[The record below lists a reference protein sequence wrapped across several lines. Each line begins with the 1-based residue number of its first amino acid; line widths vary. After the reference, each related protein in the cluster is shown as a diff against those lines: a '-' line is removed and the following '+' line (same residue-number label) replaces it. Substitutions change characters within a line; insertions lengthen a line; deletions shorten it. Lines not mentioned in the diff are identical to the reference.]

1 MNYYLAIDI
10 GASSG
15 RHILGHLENN
25 KMILEE
31 IYRFS
36 NGMKKKDGHLIW
48 DVDALFEHIL
58 LGMKKCKEKNI
69 VPVSMGIDT
78 WAVDYVLLDEAGNR
92 IQDVY
97 EYRDS
102 RTNDVDQE
110 IYKIICEEDLYQRT
124 GIQKQIF
131 NTIYQLK
138 AEDKLDETNCIL
150 MIPDYFNYLLSGKKI
165 TEYTNAST
173 TQLVSPDT
181 KDWDYDL
188 IEMLGY
194 PKHIFTKI
202 KNPGYVVGNLKPE
215 IQAVVGFDTR
225 IVLPA
230 THDTASAVLAVPSNE
245 DVLYISSGTWSLMG
259 CELKEANCSLESKE
273 RNFTNEGGI
282 DYRFRYLKN
291 IMGMWMINSMK
302 KEIAN
307 EYSFD
312 DICEMA
318 KKETITSIVDAQ
330 DHRFLAPV
338 SMVEEVKNACLETG
352 QEVPQTIGQIAKV
365 IYQSLADCYKNV
377 ANEIESMTGKKYSSI
392 HIVGG
397 GSQAMYLN
405 ELTSKVCQKPVYAG
419 PVEATAVGNIAAQ
432 MLSNHELMN
441 LYEVRKCIFD
451 SFEIVKVEG
460 DYYVS

>member
-15 RHILGHLENN
+15 RHILGHLEND
-25 KMILEE
+25 KMVLEE
-31 IYRFS
+31 VYRFS

-58 LGMKKCKEKNI
+58 LGMKKCKERNI

-97 EYRDS
+97 GYRDS
-102 RTNDVDQE
+102 RMKGIDKE
-110 IYKIICEEDLYQRT
+110 IYKIICEEDLYLRT

-138 AEDKLDETNCIL
+138 TEDKLGETNCML
-150 MIPDYFNYLLSGKKI
+150 MIPDYFNYLLSGQKI

-173 TQLVSPDT
+173 TQLVSPET

-202 KNPGYVVGNLKPE
+202 KKPGYVVGNLRQE
-215 IQAVVGFDTR
+215 IQKIVGFDTR
-225 IVLPA
+225 VVLPA
-230 THDTASAVLAVPSNE
+230 THDTASAVLAIPSNE
-245 DVLYISSGTWSLMG
+245 DSLYISSGTWSLMG

-302 KEIAN
+302 HEIAN
-307 EYSFD
+307 EYSFN

-318 KKETITSIVDAQ
+318 KKETITSIIDAQ

-338 SMVEEVKNACLETG
+338 SMVEEVQNACFENG

-365 IYQSLADCYKNV
+365 IYQSLAECYKNV
-377 ANEIESMTGKKYSSI
+377 AKEIECLTGKQYSCI

-405 ELTSKVCQKPVYAG
+405 ELTAKACKKTVYAG
-419 PVEATAVGNIAAQ
+419 PVEATSIGNIAAQ
-432 MLSNHELMN
+432 MISNHELID
-441 LYEVRKCIFD
+441 LYEARKCIFD

-460 DYYVS
+460 E

>member
-69 VPVSMGIDT
+69 VPVSMGVDT

-97 EYRDS
+97 GYRDS
-102 RTNDVDQE
+102 RTNDVDKE
-110 IYKIICEEDLYQRT
+110 VYKIICEKDLYKRT

-138 AEDKLDETNCIL
+138 AETELERAACML
-150 MIPDYFNYLLSGKKI
+150 MIPDYFNYLLSGQKI

-230 THDTASAVLAVPSNE
+230 IHDTASAVLAVPSNE

-259 CELKEANCSLESKE
+259 CELKEANCSLESKK

-291 IMGMWMINSMK
+291 IMGMWMINSMR

-377 ANEIESMTGKKYSSI
+377 ANEIESMTRKKYSSI
-392 HIVGG
+392 
-397 GSQAMYLN
+397 
-405 ELTSKVCQKPVYAG
+405 SK
-419 PVEATAVGNIAAQ
+419 
-432 MLSNHELMN
+432 
-441 LYEVRKCIFD
+441 
-451 SFEIVKVEG
+451 
-460 DYYVS
+460 

>member
-15 RHILGHLENN
+15 RHILGYLENN

-58 LGMKKCKEKNI
+58 LGMKKCKERNI
-69 VPVSMGIDT
+69 VPVSIGIDT
-78 WAVDYVLLDEAGNR
+78 WAVDYVLLDDAGNR
-92 IQDVY
+92 IHGVY
-97 EYRDS
+97 GYRDS
-102 RTNDVDQE
+102 RTKGMDKE
-110 IYKIICEEDLYQRT
+110 IYKIISEKDLYQRT

-138 AEDKLDETNCIL
+138 TEDKLGETNCML
-150 MIPDYFNYLLSGKKI
+150 MIPDYFNYLLSGQRI

-202 KNPGYVVGNLKPE
+202 KTPGYIVGNLKPE
-215 IQAVVGFDTR
+215 IQDIVGFDTR

-302 KEIAN
+302 NEIAN
-307 EYSFD
+307 EYSFN

-318 KKETITSIVDAQ
+318 KKLDNRNQ
-330 DHRFLAPV
+330 
-338 SMVEEVKNACLETG
+338 VKIKK
-352 QEVPQTIGQIAKV
+352 IGSSSV
-365 IYQSLADCYKNV
+365 NV
-377 ANEIESMTGKKYSSI
+377 G
-392 HIVGG
+392 
-397 GSQAMYLN
+397 
-405 ELTSKVCQKPVYAG
+405 
-419 PVEATAVGNIAAQ
+419 
-432 MLSNHELMN
+432 
-441 LYEVRKCIFD
+441 
-451 SFEIVKVEG
+451 
-460 DYYVS
+460 

>member
-58 LGMKKCKEKNI
+58 LGMKKCKERNI

-78 WAVDYVLLDEAGNR
+78 WAVDYVLLDDVGNR

-97 EYRDS
+97 GYRDS
-102 RTNDVDQE
+102 RTKGMDKE
-110 IYKIICEEDLYQRT
+110 IYKTICEEDLYLRT

-138 AEDKLDETNCIL
+138 AEDKLYEANCML
-150 MIPDYFNYLLSGKKI
+150 MIPDYFNYLLSGQKI

-173 TQLVSPDT
+173 TQLVSPVT
-181 KDWDYDL
+181 KDWDYGL
-188 IEMLGY
+188 IELLGY
-194 PKHIFTKI
+194 PKHIFTEI
-202 KNPGYVVGNLKPE
+202 KNPGYVVGNLRQE
-215 IQAVVGFDTR
+215 IQKIVGFDTR
-225 IVLPA
+225 VVLPA
-230 THDTASAVLAVPSNE
+230 THDTASAVLAIPSNE
-245 DVLYISSGTWSLMG
+245 DSLYISSGTWSLMG
-259 CELKEANCSLESKE
+259 CELIEANCSLESKE

-291 IMGMWMINSMK
+291 IMGMWMINNMK
-302 KEIAN
+302 NEIAN
-307 EYSFD
+307 EYSFN

-318 KKETITSIVDAQ
+318 KKETITSIIDAQ

-338 SMVEEVKNACLETG
+338 SMVEEVQNACFENG

-365 IYQSLADCYKNV
+365 IYQSLAECYKNV
-377 ANEIESMTGKKYSSI
+377 AKEIECLTGKQYSCI

-397 GSQAMYLN
+397 GSQATYLN
-405 ELTSKVCQKPVYAG
+405 ELTAKACQKPVYAG
-419 PVEATAVGNIAAQ
+419 PVEATSIGNIAAQ
-432 MLSNHELMN
+432 MISNHELID
-441 LYEVRKCIFD
+441 LYEARKCIFD

-460 DYYVS
+460 E

>member
-15 RHILGHLENN
+15 RHILGHLEND
-25 KMILEE
+25 KMVLEE
-31 IYRFS
+31 VYRFS

-58 LGMKKCKEKNI
+58 LGMKKCKERNI

-97 EYRDS
+97 GYRDS
-102 RTNDVDQE
+102 RMKGIDKE
-110 IYKIICEEDLYQRT
+110 IYKIICEEDLYLRT

-138 AEDKLDETNCIL
+138 TEDKLDEANCML
-150 MIPDYFNYLLSGKKI
+150 MIPDYFNYLLSGQKI

-173 TQLVSPDT
+173 TQLVSPIT
-181 KDWDYDL
+181 KDWDYEL
-188 IEMLGY
+188 IELLGY

-202 KNPGYVVGNLKPE
+202 KKPGYVVGNLRQE
-215 IQAVVGFDTR
+215 IQKIVGFDTR
-225 IVLPA
+225 VVLPA
-230 THDTASAVLAVPSNE
+230 THDTASAVLAIPSNE
-245 DVLYISSGTWSLMG
+245 DSLYISSGTWSLMG

-302 KEIAN
+302 HEIAN
-307 EYSFD
+307 EYSFN

-318 KKETITSIVDAQ
+318 KKETITSIIDAQ
-330 DHRFLAPV
+330 DHCFLAPV
-338 SMVEEVKNACLETG
+338 SMVEEVQNACFENG

-365 IYQSLADCYKNV
+365 IYQSLAECYKNV
-377 ANEIESMTGKKYSSI
+377 AKEIECLTGKQYSCI

-405 ELTSKVCQKPVYAG
+405 DLTAKACKKTVYAG
-419 PVEATAVGNIAAQ
+419 PVEATSIGNIAAQ
-432 MLSNHELMN
+432 MISNHELID
-441 LYEVRKCIFD
+441 LYEARKCIFD

-460 DYYVS
+460 E

>member
-36 NGMKKKDGHLIW
+36 NGMKKKDRHLIW

-58 LGMKKCKEKNI
+58 LGMKKCKERNI

-78 WAVDYVLLDEAGNR
+78 WAVDYVLLDDVGNR

-97 EYRDS
+97 GYRDS
-102 RTNDVDQE
+102 RTKGMDKE
-110 IYKIICEEDLYQRT
+110 IYKTICEDDLYLRT

-138 AEDKLDETNCIL
+138 IEDKLDEANCML
-150 MIPDYFNYLLSGKKI
+150 MIPDYFNYLLSGQKI

-173 TQLVSPDT
+173 TQLISPIT
-181 KDWDYDL
+181 KDWDYEL
-188 IEMLGY
+188 IELLGY

-202 KNPGYVVGNLKPE
+202 KNPGYVVGNLRQE
-215 IQAVVGFDTR
+215 IQKIVGFDTR
-225 IVLPA
+225 VVLPA
-230 THDTASAVLAVPSNE
+230 THDTASAVLAIPSNE
-245 DVLYISSGTWSLMG
+245 DSLYISSGTWSLMG

-291 IMGMWMINSMK
+291 IMGMWMIDSMK
-302 KEIAN
+302 NEIAN
-307 EYSFD
+307 EYSFN

-330 DHRFLAPV
+330 DYRFLAPV
-338 SMVEEVKNACLETG
+338 SMVEEVKNACFESG
-352 QEVPQTIGQIAKV
+352 QEVPQTIGQITKV
-365 IYQSLADCYKNV
+365 IYQSLAECYKNV
-377 ANEIESMTGKKYSSI
+377 TKEIERLTGKRYSCI
-392 HIVGG
+392 HVVGG
-397 GSQAMYLN
+397 GRQAMYLN
-405 ELTSKVCQKPVYAG
+405 NLTAKACKKIVYAG
-419 PVEATAVGNIAAQ
+419 PVEATSIGNIAAQ
-432 MLSNHELMN
+432 MISNHELID
-441 LYEVRKCIFD
+441 LYEARKCIFD
-451 SFEIVKVEG
+451 SFKIVKVEG
-460 DYYVS
+460 E

>member
-15 RHILGHLENN
+15 RHILGHLEND
-25 KMILEE
+25 KMVLEE
-31 IYRFS
+31 VYRFS

-58 LGMKKCKEKNI
+58 LGMKKCKERNI

-92 IQDVY
+92 IHGVY
-97 EYRDS
+97 GYRDS
-102 RTNDVDQE
+102 RTKGMDKE
-110 IYKIICEEDLYQRT
+110 IYKIISEKDLYQRT

-138 AEDKLDETNCIL
+138 TEDKLGETNCML
-150 MIPDYFNYLLSGKKI
+150 MIPDYFNYLLSGQKI

-173 TQLVSPDT
+173 TQLVSPIT
-181 KDWDYDL
+181 KDWDYEL
-188 IEMLGY
+188 IELLGY

-202 KNPGYVVGNLKPE
+202 KKPGYVVGNLRQE
-215 IQAVVGFDTR
+215 IQKIVGFDTR
-225 IVLPA
+225 VVLPA
-230 THDTASAVLAVPSNE
+230 THDTASAVLAIPSNE
-245 DVLYISSGTWSLMG
+245 DSLYISSGTWSLMG

-302 KEIAN
+302 HEIAN
-307 EYSFD
+307 EYSFN

-318 KKETITSIVDAQ
+318 KKETITSIIDAQ

-338 SMVEEVKNACLETG
+338 SMVEEVQNACFENG

-365 IYQSLADCYKNV
+365 IYQSLAECYKNV
-377 ANEIESMTGKKYSSI
+377 AKEIECLTGKQYSCI

-405 ELTSKVCQKPVYAG
+405 ELTAKACKKTVYAG
-419 PVEATAVGNIAAQ
+419 PVEATSIGNIAAQ
-432 MLSNHELMN
+432 MISNHELID
-441 LYEVRKCIFD
+441 LYEARKCIFD

-460 DYYVS
+460 E

>member
-10 GASSG
+10 GVSSG
-15 RHILGHLENN
+15 RHILGHLEND
-25 KMILEE
+25 KMVLEE
-31 IYRFS
+31 VYRFS

-58 LGMKKCKEKNI
+58 LGMKKCKERNI

-97 EYRDS
+97 GYRDS
-102 RTNDVDQE
+102 RMKGIDKE
-110 IYKIICEEDLYQRT
+110 IYKIICEEDLYLRT

-138 AEDKLDETNCIL
+138 TEDKLDEANCML
-150 MIPDYFNYLLSGKKI
+150 MIPDYFNYLLSGQKI

-173 TQLVSPDT
+173 TQLVSPIT
-181 KDWDYDL
+181 KDWDYEL
-188 IEMLGY
+188 IELLGY

-202 KNPGYVVGNLKPE
+202 KKPGYVVGNLRQE
-215 IQAVVGFDTR
+215 IQKIVGFDTR
-225 IVLPA
+225 VVLTA
-230 THDTASAVLAVPSNE
+230 THDTASAVLAIPSNE
-245 DVLYISSGTWSLMG
+245 DSLYISSGTWSLMG

-302 KEIAN
+302 HEIAN
-307 EYSFD
+307 EYSFN

-318 KKETITSIVDAQ
+318 KKETITSIIDAQ

-338 SMVEEVKNACLETG
+338 SMVEEVQNACFENG

-365 IYQSLADCYKNV
+365 IYQSLAECYKNV
-377 ANEIESMTGKKYSSI
+377 AKEIECLTGKQYSCI

-405 ELTSKVCQKPVYAG
+405 ELTAKACKKTVYAG
-419 PVEATAVGNIAAQ
+419 PVEATSIGNIAAQ
-432 MLSNHELMN
+432 MISNHELID
-441 LYEVRKCIFD
+441 LYEARKCIFD

-460 DYYVS
+460 E

>member
-15 RHILGHLENN
+15 RHILGHLEND
-25 KMILEE
+25 KMVLEE
-31 IYRFS
+31 VYRFS

-58 LGMKKCKEKNI
+58 LGMKKCKERNI

-97 EYRDS
+97 GYRDS
-102 RTNDVDQE
+102 RMKGIDKE
-110 IYKIICEEDLYQRT
+110 IYKIICEEDLYLRT

-138 AEDKLDETNCIL
+138 TEDKLGETNCML
-150 MIPDYFNYLLSGKKI
+150 MIPDYFNYLLSGQKI

-202 KNPGYVVGNLKPE
+202 KKPGYVVGNLRQE
-215 IQAVVGFDTR
+215 IQKIVGFDTR
-225 IVLPA
+225 VVLPA
-230 THDTASAVLAVPSNE
+230 THDTASAVLAIPSNE
-245 DVLYISSGTWSLMG
+245 DSLYISSGTWSLMG

-302 KEIAN
+302 HEIAN
-307 EYSFD
+307 EYSFN

-318 KKETITSIVDAQ
+318 KKETITSIIDAQ

-338 SMVEEVKNACLETG
+338 SMVEEVQNACFENG

-365 IYQSLADCYKNV
+365 IYQSLAECYKNV
-377 ANEIESMTGKKYSSI
+377 AKEIECLTGKQYSCI

-405 ELTSKVCQKPVYAG
+405 ELTAKACKKTVYAG
-419 PVEATAVGNIAAQ
+419 PVEATSIGNIAAQ
-432 MLSNHELMN
+432 MISNHELID
-441 LYEVRKCIFD
+441 LYEARKCIFD

-460 DYYVS
+460 E

>member
-15 RHILGHLENN
+15 RHILGHLEND
-25 KMILEE
+25 KMVLEE
-31 IYRFS
+31 VYRFS

-58 LGMKKCKEKNI
+58 LGMKKCKERNI

-97 EYRDS
+97 GYRDS
-102 RTNDVDQE
+102 RMKGIDKE
-110 IYKIICEEDLYQRT
+110 IYKIICEEDLYLRT

-138 AEDKLDETNCIL
+138 TEDKLDEANCML
-150 MIPDYFNYLLSGKKI
+150 MIPDYFNYLLSGQKI

-173 TQLVSPDT
+173 TQLVSPVT
-181 KDWDYDL
+181 KDWDYEL
-188 IEMLGY
+188 IELLGY
-194 PKHIFTKI
+194 PKHIFTEI
-202 KNPGYVVGNLKPE
+202 KNPGYVVGNLRQE
-215 IQAVVGFDTR
+215 IQKIVGFDTR
-225 IVLPA
+225 VVLPA
-230 THDTASAVLAVPSNE
+230 THDTASAVLAIPSNE
-245 DVLYISSGTWSLMG
+245 DSLYISSGTWSLMG

-302 KEIAN
+302 HEIAN
-307 EYSFD
+307 EYSFN

-318 KKETITSIVDAQ
+318 KKETITSIIDAQ

-338 SMVEEVKNACLETG
+338 SMVEEVQNACFENG

-365 IYQSLADCYKNV
+365 IYQSLAECYKNV
-377 ANEIESMTGKKYSSI
+377 AKEIECLTGKQYSCI

-405 ELTSKVCQKPVYAG
+405 ELTAKACKKTVYAG
-419 PVEATAVGNIAAQ
+419 PVEATSIGNIAAQ
-432 MLSNHELMN
+432 MLSNHELID
-441 LYEVRKCIFD
+441 LYEARKCIFD

-460 DYYVS
+460 E

>member
-15 RHILGHLENN
+15 RHILGHLEND
-25 KMILEE
+25 KMVLEE
-31 IYRFS
+31 VYRFS

-58 LGMKKCKEKNI
+58 LGMKKCKERNI

-97 EYRDS
+97 GYRDS
-102 RTNDVDQE
+102 RMKGIDKE
-110 IYKIICEEDLYQRT
+110 IYKIICEDDLYLRT

-138 AEDKLDETNCIL
+138 TEDKLDEANCML
-150 MIPDYFNYLLSGKKI
+150 MIPDYFNYLLSGQKI

-173 TQLVSPDT
+173 TQLVSPIT
-181 KDWDYDL
+181 KDWDYEL
-188 IEMLGY
+188 IELLGY

-202 KNPGYVVGNLKPE
+202 KKPGYVVGNLRQE
-215 IQAVVGFDTR
+215 IQKIVGFDTR
-225 IVLPA
+225 VVLPA
-230 THDTASAVLAVPSNE
+230 THDTASAVLAIPSNE
-245 DVLYISSGTWSLMG
+245 DSLYISSGTWSLMG

-302 KEIAN
+302 HEIAN
-307 EYSFD
+307 EYSFN

-318 KKETITSIVDAQ
+318 KKETITSIIDAQ

-338 SMVEEVKNACLETG
+338 SMVEEVQNACFENG
-352 QEVPQTIGQIAKV
+352 QEVPPTIGQIAKV
-365 IYQSLADCYKNV
+365 IYQSLAECYKNV
-377 ANEIESMTGKKYSSI
+377 AKEIECLTGKQYSCI

-405 ELTSKVCQKPVYAG
+405 ELTAKACKKTVYAG
-419 PVEATAVGNIAAQ
+419 PVEATSIGNIAAQ
-432 MLSNHELMN
+432 MISNHELID
-441 LYEVRKCIFD
+441 LYEARKCIFD

-460 DYYVS
+460 E

>member
-15 RHILGHLENN
+15 RHILGHLEND
-25 KMILEE
+25 KMVLEE
-31 IYRFS
+31 VYRFS

-58 LGMKKCKEKNI
+58 LGMKKCKERNI

-97 EYRDS
+97 GYRDS
-102 RTNDVDQE
+102 RMKGIDKE
-110 IYKIICEEDLYQRT
+110 IYKIICEEDLYLCT

-138 AEDKLDETNCIL
+138 TEDKLDEANCML
-150 MIPDYFNYLLSGKKI
+150 MIPDYFNYLLSGQKI

-173 TQLVSPDT
+173 TQLVSPVT
-181 KDWDYDL
+181 KDWDYGL
-188 IEMLGY
+188 IELLGY
-194 PKHIFTKI
+194 PKHIFTEI
-202 KNPGYVVGNLKPE
+202 KNPGYVVGNLRQE
-215 IQAVVGFDTR
+215 IQKIVGFDTR
-225 IVLPA
+225 VVLPA
-230 THDTASAVLAVPSNE
+230 THDTASAVLAIPSNE
-245 DVLYISSGTWSLMG
+245 DSLYISSGTWSLMG
-259 CELKEANCSLESKE
+259 CELIEANCSLESKE

-291 IMGMWMINSMK
+291 IMGMWMINNMK
-302 KEIAN
+302 NEIAN
-307 EYSFD
+307 EYSFN

-318 KKETITSIVDAQ
+318 KKETITSIIDAQ

-338 SMVEEVKNACLETG
+338 SMVEEVQNACFENG

-365 IYQSLADCYKNV
+365 IYQSLAECYKNV
-377 ANEIESMTGKKYSSI
+377 AKEIECLTGKQYSCI

-397 GSQAMYLN
+397 GSQATYLN
-405 ELTSKVCQKPVYAG
+405 ELTAKACQKPVYAG
-419 PVEATAVGNIAAQ
+419 PVEATSIGNIAAQ
-432 MLSNHELMN
+432 MISNHELID
-441 LYEVRKCIFD
+441 LYEARKCIFD

-460 DYYVS
+460 E

>member
-15 RHILGHLENN
+15 RHILGHLEND
-25 KMILEE
+25 KMVLEE
-31 IYRFS
+31 VYRFS

-58 LGMKKCKEKNI
+58 LGMKKCKERNI
-69 VPVSMGIDT
+69 VPVSLGIDT

-97 EYRDS
+97 GYRDS
-102 RTNDVDQE
+102 RMKGIDKE
-110 IYKIICEEDLYQRT
+110 IYKIICEEDLYLRT

-138 AEDKLDETNCIL
+138 TEDKLDEANCML
-150 MIPDYFNYLLSGKKI
+150 MIPDYFNYLLSGQKI

-173 TQLVSPDT
+173 TQLVSPIT
-181 KDWDYDL
+181 KDWDYEL
-188 IEMLGY
+188 IELLGY

-202 KNPGYVVGNLKPE
+202 KKPGYVVGNLRQE
-215 IQAVVGFDTR
+215 IQKIVGFDTR
-225 IVLPA
+225 VVLPA
-230 THDTASAVLAVPSNE
+230 THDTASAVLAIPSNE
-245 DVLYISSGTWSLMG
+245 DSLYISSGTWSLMG

-302 KEIAN
+302 HEIAN
-307 EYSFD
+307 EYSFN

-318 KKETITSIVDAQ
+318 KKETITSIIDAQ

-338 SMVEEVKNACLETG
+338 SMVEEVQNACFENG
-352 QEVPQTIGQIAKV
+352 QEVPQIIGQIAKV
-365 IYQSLADCYKNV
+365 IYQSLAECYKNV
-377 ANEIESMTGKKYSSI
+377 AKEIECLTGKQYSCI

-405 ELTSKVCQKPVYAG
+405 ELTAKACKKTVYAG
-419 PVEATAVGNIAAQ
+419 PVEATSIGNIAAQ
-432 MLSNHELMN
+432 MISNHELID
-441 LYEVRKCIFD
+441 LYEARKCIFD

-460 DYYVS
+460 E

>member
-1 MNYYLAIDI
+1 M
-10 GASSG
+10 
-15 RHILGHLENN
+15 
-25 KMILEE
+25 
-31 IYRFS
+31 
-36 NGMKKKDGHLIW
+36 
-48 DVDALFEHIL
+48 FEHIL
-58 LGMKKCKEKNI
+58 LGMKKCKERNI

-97 EYRDS
+97 GYRDS
-102 RTNDVDQE
+102 RMKGIDKE
-110 IYKIICEEDLYQRT
+110 IYKIICEEDLYLRT

-138 AEDKLDETNCIL
+138 TEDKLDEANCML
-150 MIPDYFNYLLSGKKI
+150 MIPDYFNYLLSGQKI

-173 TQLVSPDT
+173 TQLVSPIT
-181 KDWDYDL
+181 KDWDYEL
-188 IEMLGY
+188 IELLGY

-202 KNPGYVVGNLKPE
+202 KKPGYVVGNLRQE
-215 IQAVVGFDTR
+215 IQKIVGFDTR
-225 IVLPA
+225 VVLPA
-230 THDTASAVLAVPSNE
+230 THDTASAVLAIPSNE
-245 DVLYISSGTWSLMG
+245 DSLYISSGTWSLMG

-302 KEIAN
+302 PEIAN
-307 EYSFD
+307 EYSFN

-318 KKETITSIVDAQ
+318 KKETITSIIDAQ

-338 SMVEEVKNACLETG
+338 SMVEEVQNACFENG

-365 IYQSLADCYKNV
+365 IYQSLAECYKNV
-377 ANEIESMTGKKYSSI
+377 AKEIECLTGKQYSCI

-405 ELTSKVCQKPVYAG
+405 ELTAKACKKTVYAG
-419 PVEATAVGNIAAQ
+419 PVEATSIGNIAAQ
-432 MLSNHELMN
+432 MISNHELID
-441 LYEVRKCIFD
+441 LYEARKCIFD

-460 DYYVS
+460 E

>member
-36 NGMKKKDGHLIW
+36 NGMEKKDGHLIW

-69 VPVSMGIDT
+69 VPVSVGIDT
-78 WAVDYVLLDEAGNR
+78 WAVDYVLLDEGGNR

-97 EYRDS
+97 GYRDS
-102 RTNDVDQE
+102 RTNGVDKE
-110 IYKIICEEDLYQRT
+110 VYKIICEEDLYKRT

-138 AEDKLDETNCIL
+138 AEDKLDETNCML
-150 MIPDYFNYLLSGKKI
+150 MIPDYFNYLLSGQKI

-173 TQLVSPDT
+173 TQLVSPIT

-259 CELKEANCSLESKE
+259 CELKEANCSLESKK

-291 IMGMWMINSMK
+291 IMGMWMINSMR

-377 ANEIESMTGKKYSSI
+377 ANEIERMTGKKYSSI

-405 ELTSKVCQKPVYAG
+405 ELTAKVCQKQVYAG
-419 PVEATAVGNIAAQ
+419 PVEATAIGNIAAQ

-460 DYYVS
+460 D

>member
-15 RHILGHLENN
+15 RHILGHLEND
-25 KMILEE
+25 KMVLEE
-31 IYRFS
+31 VYRFS

-58 LGMKKCKEKNI
+58 LGMKKCKERNI

-97 EYRDS
+97 GYRDS
-102 RTNDVDQE
+102 RMKGIDKE
-110 IYKIICEEDLYQRT
+110 IYKIICEEDLYLRT

-138 AEDKLDETNCIL
+138 TEDKLDEANCML
-150 MIPDYFNYLLSGKKI
+150 MIPDYFNYLLSGQKI

-173 TQLVSPDT
+173 TQLVSPIT
-181 KDWDYDL
+181 KDWDYEL
-188 IEMLGY
+188 IELLGY

-202 KNPGYVVGNLKPE
+202 KKPGYVVGNLRQE
-215 IQAVVGFDTR
+215 IQKIVGFDTR
-225 IVLPA
+225 VVLPA
-230 THDTASAVLAVPSNE
+230 THDTASAVLAIPSNE
-245 DVLYISSGTWSLMG
+245 DSLYISSGTWSLMG

-302 KEIAN
+302 HEIAN
-307 EYSFD
+307 EYSFN

-318 KKETITSIVDAQ
+318 KKETITSIIDAQ

-338 SMVEEVKNACLETG
+338 SMVEEVQNACFENG

-365 IYQSLADCYKNV
+365 IYQSLAECYKNV
-377 ANEIESMTGKKYSSI
+377 AKEIECLTGKQYSCI

-405 ELTSKVCQKPVYAG
+405 ELTAKACKKTVYAG
-419 PVEATAVGNIAAQ
+419 PVEATSIGNIAAQ
-432 MLSNHELMN
+432 MISNHELID
-441 LYEVRKCIFD
+441 LYEARKCIFD

-460 DYYVS
+460 EYYVS

>member
-15 RHILGHLENN
+15 RHILGHLEND
-25 KMILEE
+25 KMVLEE
-31 IYRFS
+31 VYRFS

-58 LGMKKCKEKNI
+58 LGMKKCKERNI

-97 EYRDS
+97 GYRDS
-102 RTNDVDQE
+102 RMKGIDKE
-110 IYKIICEEDLYQRT
+110 IYKIICEEDLYLRT

-138 AEDKLDETNCIL
+138 TEDKLDEANCML
-150 MIPDYFNYLLSGKKI
+150 MIPDYFNYLLSGQKI

-173 TQLVSPDT
+173 TQLVSPIT
-181 KDWDYDL
+181 KDWDYEL
-188 IEMLGY
+188 IELLGY

-202 KNPGYVVGNLKPE
+202 KKPGYVVENLRQE
-215 IQAVVGFDTR
+215 IQKIVGFDTR
-225 IVLPA
+225 VVLPA
-230 THDTASAVLAVPSNE
+230 THDTASAVLAIPSNE
-245 DVLYISSGTWSLMG
+245 DSLYISSGTWSLMG

-302 KEIAN
+302 HEIAN
-307 EYSFD
+307 EYSFN

-318 KKETITSIVDAQ
+318 KKETITSIIDAQ

-338 SMVEEVKNACLETG
+338 SMVEEVQNACFENG

-365 IYQSLADCYKNV
+365 IYQSLAECYKNV
-377 ANEIESMTGKKYSSI
+377 AKEIECLTGKQYSCI

-405 ELTSKVCQKPVYAG
+405 ELTAKACKKTVYAG
-419 PVEATAVGNIAAQ
+419 PVEATSIGNIAAQ
-432 MLSNHELMN
+432 MISNHELID
-441 LYEVRKCIFD
+441 LYEARKCIFD

-460 DYYVS
+460 E

>member
-15 RHILGHLENN
+15 RHILGHLEND
-25 KMILEE
+25 KMVLEE
-31 IYRFS
+31 VYRFS

-58 LGMKKCKEKNI
+58 LGMKKCKERNI

-97 EYRDS
+97 GYRDS
-102 RTNDVDQE
+102 RMKGIDKE
-110 IYKIICEEDLYQRT
+110 IYKIICEEDLYLRT

-138 AEDKLDETNCIL
+138 TEDKLDEANCML
-150 MIPDYFNYLLSGKKI
+150 MIPDYFNYLLSGQKI

-173 TQLVSPDT
+173 TQLVSPIT
-181 KDWDYDL
+181 KDWDYEL
-188 IEMLGY
+188 IELLGY

-202 KNPGYVVGNLKPE
+202 KKPGYVVGNLRQE
-215 IQAVVGFDTR
+215 IQKIVGFDTR
-225 IVLPA
+225 VVLPA
-230 THDTASAVLAVPSNE
+230 THDTASAVLAIPSNE
-245 DVLYISSGTWSLMG
+245 DSLYISSGTWSLMG

-302 KEIAN
+302 HEIAN
-307 EYSFD
+307 EYSFN

-318 KKETITSIVDAQ
+318 KKETITSIIDAQ

-338 SMVEEVKNACLETG
+338 SMVEEVQNACFENG

-365 IYQSLADCYKNV
+365 IYQSLAECYKNV
-377 ANEIESMTGKKYSSI
+377 AKEIECLTGKQYSCI

-405 ELTSKVCQKPVYAG
+405 ELTAKACKKTVYAG
-419 PVEATAVGNIAAQ
+419 PVEATSIGNIAAQ
-432 MLSNHELMN
+432 MISNHELID
-441 LYEVRKCIFD
+441 LYEARKCIFD

-460 DYYVS
+460 E

>member
-15 RHILGHLENN
+15 RHILGHLEND
-25 KMILEE
+25 KMVLEE
-31 IYRFS
+31 VYRFS

-58 LGMKKCKEKNI
+58 LGMKKCKERNI

-97 EYRDS
+97 GYRDS
-102 RTNDVDQE
+102 RMKGIDKE
-110 IYKIICEEDLYQRT
+110 IYKIICEEDLYLRT

-138 AEDKLDETNCIL
+138 TEDKLDEANCML
-150 MIPDYFNYLLSGKKI
+150 MIPDYFNYLLSGQKI

-173 TQLVSPDT
+173 TQLVSPIT
-181 KDWDYDL
+181 KDWDYEL
-188 IEMLGY
+188 IELLGY

-202 KNPGYVVGNLKPE
+202 KKPGYVVGNLRQE
-215 IQAVVGFDTR
+215 IQKIVGFDTR
-225 IVLPA
+225 VVLPA
-230 THDTASAVLAVPSNE
+230 THDTASAVLAIPSNE
-245 DVLYISSGTWSLMG
+245 DSLYISSGTWSLMG

-302 KEIAN
+302 HEIAN
-307 EYSFD
+307 EYSFN

-318 KKETITSIVDAQ
+318 KKETITSIIDAQ

-338 SMVEEVKNACLETG
+338 SMVEEVQNACFENG

-365 IYQSLADCYKNV
+365 IYLSLAECYKNV
-377 ANEIESMTGKKYSSI
+377 AKEIECLTGKQYSCI

-405 ELTSKVCQKPVYAG
+405 ELTAKACKKTVYAG
-419 PVEATAVGNIAAQ
+419 PVEATSIGNIAAQ
-432 MLSNHELMN
+432 MISNHELID
-441 LYEVRKCIFD
+441 LYEARKCIFD

-460 DYYVS
+460 E

>member
-15 RHILGHLENN
+15 RHILGHLEND
-25 KMILEE
+25 KMVLEE
-31 IYRFS
+31 VYRFS

-58 LGMKKCKEKNI
+58 LGMKKCKERNI

-97 EYRDS
+97 GYRDS
-102 RTNDVDQE
+102 RMKGIDKE
-110 IYKIICEEDLYQRT
+110 IYKIICEEDLYLRT

-138 AEDKLDETNCIL
+138 TEDKLDEANCML
-150 MIPDYFNYLLSGKKI
+150 MIPDYFNYLLSGQKI

-173 TQLVSPDT
+173 TQLVSPIT
-181 KDWDYDL
+181 KDWDYEL
-188 IEMLGY
+188 IELLGY

-202 KNPGYVVGNLKPE
+202 KKPGYVVGNLRQE
-215 IQAVVGFDTR
+215 IQKIVGFDTR
-225 IVLPA
+225 VVLPA
-230 THDTASAVLAVPSNE
+230 THDTASAVLAIPSNE
-245 DVLYISSGTWSLMG
+245 DSLYISSGTWSLMG

-302 KEIAN
+302 HEIAN
-307 EYSFD
+307 EYSFN

-318 KKETITSIVDAQ
+318 KKETITSIIDAQ

-338 SMVEEVKNACLETG
+338 SMVEEVQNACFENG

-365 IYQSLADCYKNV
+365 IYQSLAECYKNV
-377 ANEIESMTGKKYSSI
+377 AKEIECLTGKQYSCI

-405 ELTSKVCQKPVYAG
+405 DLTAKACKKTVYAG
-419 PVEATAVGNIAAQ
+419 PVEATSIGNIAAQ
-432 MLSNHELMN
+432 MISNHELID
-441 LYEVRKCIFD
+441 LYEARKCIFD

-460 DYYVS
+460 E

>member
-15 RHILGHLENN
+15 RHILGHLEND
-25 KMILEE
+25 KMVLEE
-31 IYRFS
+31 VYRFS

-58 LGMKKCKEKNI
+58 LGMKKCKERNI

-97 EYRDS
+97 GYRDS
-102 RTNDVDQE
+102 RMKGIDKE
-110 IYKIICEEDLYQRT
+110 IYKIICEEDLYLCT

-138 AEDKLDETNCIL
+138 TEDKLDEANCML
-150 MIPDYFNYLLSGKKI
+150 MIPDYFNYLLSGQKI

-173 TQLVSPDT
+173 TQLVSPIT
-181 KDWDYDL
+181 KDWDYEL
-188 IEMLGY
+188 IELLGY

-202 KNPGYVVGNLKPE
+202 KKPGYVVGNLRQE
-215 IQAVVGFDTR
+215 IQKIVGFDTR
-225 IVLPA
+225 VVLPA
-230 THDTASAVLAVPSNE
+230 THDTASAVLAIPSNE
-245 DVLYISSGTWSLMG
+245 DSLYISSGTWSLMG

-302 KEIAN
+302 HEIAN
-307 EYSFD
+307 EYSFN

-318 KKETITSIVDAQ
+318 KKETITSIIDAQ

-338 SMVEEVKNACLETG
+338 SMVEEVQNACFENR

-365 IYQSLADCYKNV
+365 IYQSLAECYKNV
-377 ANEIESMTGKKYSSI
+377 AKEIECLTGKQYSCI

-405 ELTSKVCQKPVYAG
+405 ELTAKACKKTVYAG
-419 PVEATAVGNIAAQ
+419 PVEATSIGNIAAQ
-432 MLSNHELMN
+432 MISNHELID
-441 LYEVRKCIFD
+441 LYEARKCIFD

-460 DYYVS
+460 E

>member
-15 RHILGHLENN
+15 RHILGHLEND
-25 KMILEE
+25 KMVLEE
-31 IYRFS
+31 VYRFS

-58 LGMKKCKEKNI
+58 LGMKKCKERNI

-97 EYRDS
+97 GYRDS
-102 RTNDVDQE
+102 RMKGIDKE
-110 IYKIICEEDLYQRT
+110 IYKIICEEDLYLRT

-138 AEDKLDETNCIL
+138 TEDKLDEANCML
-150 MIPDYFNYLLSGKKI
+150 MIPDYFNYLLSGQKI

-173 TQLVSPDT
+173 TQLVSPIT
-181 KDWDYDL
+181 KDWDYEL
-188 IEMLGY
+188 IELLGY

-202 KNPGYVVGNLKPE
+202 KKPGYVVGNLRQE
-215 IQAVVGFDTR
+215 IQKIVGFDTR
-225 IVLPA
+225 VVLPA
-230 THDTASAVLAVPSNE
+230 THDTASAVLAIPSNE
-245 DVLYISSGTWSLMG
+245 DSLYISSGTWSLMG

-302 KEIAN
+302 HEIAN
-307 EYSFD
+307 EYSFN

-318 KKETITSIVDAQ
+318 KKETITSIIDAQ

-338 SMVEEVKNACLETG
+338 SMVEEVQNACFENG

-365 IYQSLADCYKNV
+365 IYQSLAECYKNV
-377 ANEIESMTGKKYSSI
+377 AKEIECLTGKQYSCI

-405 ELTSKVCQKPVYAG
+405 ELTAKACKKTVYAG
-419 PVEATAVGNIAAQ
+419 PVEATSIGNIAAQ
-432 MLSNHELMN
+432 MISNHELID
-441 LYEVRKCIFD
+441 LYEARKCIFD
-451 SFEIVKVEG
+451 SFEIVKAEG
-460 DYYVS
+460 E

>member
-15 RHILGHLENN
+15 RHILGHLEND
-25 KMILEE
+25 KMVLEE
-31 IYRFS
+31 VYRFS

-58 LGMKKCKEKNI
+58 LGMKKCKERNI

-97 EYRDS
+97 GYRDS
-102 RTNDVDQE
+102 RMKGIDKE
-110 IYKIICEEDLYQRT
+110 IYKIICEEDLYLRT

-138 AEDKLDETNCIL
+138 TEDKLDEANCML
-150 MIPDYFNYLLSGKKI
+150 MIPDYFNYLLSGQKI

-173 TQLVSPDT
+173 TQLVSPIT
-181 KDWDYDL
+181 KDWDYEL
-188 IEMLGY
+188 IELLGY

-202 KNPGYVVGNLKPE
+202 KKPGYVVGNLRQE
-215 IQAVVGFDTR
+215 IQKIVGFDTR
-225 IVLPA
+225 VVLPA
-230 THDTASAVLAVPSNE
+230 THDTASAVLAIPSNE
-245 DVLYISSGTWSLMG
+245 DSLYISSGTWSLMG

-302 KEIAN
+302 PEIAN
-307 EYSFD
+307 EYSFN

-318 KKETITSIVDAQ
+318 KKETITSIIDAQ

-338 SMVEEVKNACLETG
+338 SMVEEVQNACFENG

-365 IYQSLADCYKNV
+365 IYQSLAECYKNV
-377 ANEIESMTGKKYSSI
+377 AKEIECLTGKQYSCI

-405 ELTSKVCQKPVYAG
+405 DLTAKACKKTVYAG
-419 PVEATAVGNIAAQ
+419 PVEATSIGNIAAQ
-432 MLSNHELMN
+432 MISNHELID
-441 LYEVRKCIFD
+441 LYEARKCIFD

-460 DYYVS
+460 E

>member
-36 NGMKKKDGHLIW
+36 NGMKKQDGHLIW

-58 LGMKKCKEKNI
+58 FGMKKCKEKNI
-69 VPVSMGIDT
+69 VPVSVGIDT

-97 EYRDS
+97 GYRDS
-102 RTNDVDQE
+102 RTNDVDKE
-110 IYKIICEEDLYQRT
+110 VYKIICEKDLYKRT

-138 AEDKLDETNCIL
+138 AEDKLDETNCML
-150 MIPDYFNYLLSGKKI
+150 MIPDYFNYLLSGQKI
-165 TEYTNAST
+165 AEYTNAST
-173 TQLVSPDT
+173 TQLVSPIT

-188 IEMLGY
+188 IEKLGY

-259 CELKEANCSLESKE
+259 CELKEANCSLESKK

-291 IMGMWMINSMK
+291 IMGMWMINSMR

-377 ANEIESMTGKKYSSI
+377 VNEIESMTGKKYSSI

-405 ELTSKVCQKPVYAG
+405 ELTAKVCQKRVYAG

-441 LYEVRKCIFD
+441 
-451 SFEIVKVEG
+451 
-460 DYYVS
+460 

>member
-15 RHILGHLENN
+15 RHILGHLEND
-25 KMILEE
+25 KMVLEE
-31 IYRFS
+31 VYRFS

-58 LGMKKCKEKNI
+58 LGMKKCKERNI

-97 EYRDS
+97 GYRDS
-102 RTNDVDQE
+102 RMKGIDKE
-110 IYKIICEEDLYQRT
+110 IYKIICEEDLYLRT

-138 AEDKLDETNCIL
+138 TEDKLDEANCML
-150 MIPDYFNYLLSGKKI
+150 MIPDYFNYLLSGQKI

-173 TQLVSPDT
+173 TQLVSPIT
-181 KDWDYDL
+181 KDWDYEL
-188 IEMLGY
+188 IELLGY

-202 KNPGYVVGNLKPE
+202 KKPGYVVGNLRQE
-215 IQAVVGFDTR
+215 IQKIVGFDTR
-225 IVLPA
+225 VVLPA
-230 THDTASAVLAVPSNE
+230 THDTASAVLAIPSNE
-245 DVLYISSGTWSLMG
+245 DSLYISSGTWSLMG

-302 KEIAN
+302 HEIAN
-307 EYSFD
+307 EYSFN

-318 KKETITSIVDAQ
+318 KKETITSIIDAQ

-338 SMVEEVKNACLETG
+338 SMVEEVQNACFENR

-365 IYQSLADCYKNV
+365 IYQSLAECYKNV
-377 ANEIESMTGKKYSSI
+377 AKEIECLTGKQYSCI

-405 ELTSKVCQKPVYAG
+405 ELTAKACKKTVYAG
-419 PVEATAVGNIAAQ
+419 PVEATSIGNIAAQ
-432 MLSNHELMN
+432 MISNHELID
-441 LYEVRKCIFD
+441 LYEARKCIFD

-460 DYYVS
+460 E

>member
-36 NGMKKKDGHLIW
+36 NGMKKKDRHLIW

-58 LGMKKCKEKNI
+58 LGMKKCKERNI

-78 WAVDYVLLDEAGNR
+78 WAVDYVLLDDVGNR

-97 EYRDS
+97 GYRDS
-102 RTNDVDQE
+102 RTKGMDKE
-110 IYKIICEEDLYQRT
+110 IYKTICEEDLYLRT

-138 AEDKLDETNCIL
+138 IEDKLDEANCML
-150 MIPDYFNYLLSGKKI
+150 MIPDYFNYLLSGQKI

-173 TQLVSPDT
+173 TQLISPIT
-181 KDWDYDL
+181 KDWDYEL
-188 IEMLGY
+188 IELLGY

-202 KNPGYVVGNLKPE
+202 KNPGYVVGNLRQE
-215 IQAVVGFDTR
+215 IQKIVGFDTR
-225 IVLPA
+225 VVLPA
-230 THDTASAVLAVPSNE
+230 THDTASAVLAIPSNE
-245 DVLYISSGTWSLMG
+245 DSLYISSGTWSLMG

-291 IMGMWMINSMK
+291 IMGMWMIDSMK
-302 KEIAN
+302 NEIAN
-307 EYSFD
+307 EYSFN

-330 DHRFLAPV
+330 DYRFLAPV
-338 SMVEEVKNACLETG
+338 SMVEEVKNACFESG
-352 QEVPQTIGQIAKV
+352 QEVPQTIGQITKV
-365 IYQSLADCYKNV
+365 IYQSLAECYKNV
-377 ANEIESMTGKKYSSI
+377 TKEIERLTGKRYSCI
-392 HIVGG
+392 HVVG
-397 GSQAMYLN
+397 
-405 ELTSKVCQKPVYAG
+405 
-419 PVEATAVGNIAAQ
+419 
-432 MLSNHELMN
+432 
-441 LYEVRKCIFD
+441 
-451 SFEIVKVEG
+451 
-460 DYYVS
+460 

>member
-15 RHILGHLENN
+15 RHILGHLEND
-25 KMILEE
+25 KMVLEE
-31 IYRFS
+31 VYRFS
-36 NGMKKKDGHLIW
+36 NGVKKKDGHLIW

-58 LGMKKCKEKNI
+58 LGMKKCKERNI

-97 EYRDS
+97 GYRDS
-102 RTNDVDQE
+102 RMKGIDKE
-110 IYKIICEEDLYQRT
+110 IYKIICEEDLYLRT

-138 AEDKLDETNCIL
+138 TEDKLDEANCML
-150 MIPDYFNYLLSGKKI
+150 MIPDYFNYLLSGQKI

-173 TQLVSPDT
+173 TQLVSPIT
-181 KDWDYDL
+181 KDWDYEL
-188 IEMLGY
+188 IELLGY

-202 KNPGYVVGNLKPE
+202 KKPGYVVGNLRQE
-215 IQAVVGFDTR
+215 IQKIVGFDTR
-225 IVLPA
+225 VVLPA
-230 THDTASAVLAVPSNE
+230 THDTASAVLAIPSNE
-245 DVLYISSGTWSLMG
+245 DSLYISSGTWSLMG

-302 KEIAN
+302 HEIAN
-307 EYSFD
+307 EYSFN

-318 KKETITSIVDAQ
+318 KKETITSIIDAQ

-338 SMVEEVKNACLETG
+338 SMVEEVQNACFENG

-365 IYQSLADCYKNV
+365 IYQSLAECYKNV
-377 ANEIESMTGKKYSSI
+377 AKEIECLTGKQYSCI

-405 ELTSKVCQKPVYAG
+405 ELTAKACKKTVYAG
-419 PVEATAVGNIAAQ
+419 PVEATSIGNIAAQ
-432 MLSNHELMN
+432 MISNHELID
-441 LYEVRKCIFD
+441 LYEARKCIFD

-460 DYYVS
+460 EYYVS

>member
-69 VPVSMGIDT
+69 VPVSMGVDT

-97 EYRDS
+97 GYRDS
-102 RTNDVDQE
+102 RTNGVDKE
-110 IYKIICEEDLYQRT
+110 VYKIICEKDLYKRT

-138 AEDKLDETNCIL
+138 AEDKLDETNCML
-150 MIPDYFNYLLSGKKI
+150 MIPDYFNYLLSGQKI

-173 TQLVSPDT
+173 TQLVSPIT

-188 IEMLGY
+188 IEKLGY

-202 KNPGYVVGNLKPE
+202 ENPEYVVGNLKPE

-259 CELKEANCSLESKE
+259 CELKEANCSLESKK

-291 IMGMWMINSMK
+291 IMGMWMINSMR

-352 QEVPQTIGQIAKV
+352 QEVPETIGQIAKV
-365 IYQSLADCYKNV
+365 IYQSLACCYKNV
-377 ANEIESMTGKKYSSI
+377 ANEIESMTRKKYSSI

-405 ELTSKVCQKPVYAG
+405 ELTAKICQKPVYAG
-419 PVEATAVGNIAAQ
+419 PVEATAIGNIAAQ

-460 DYYVS
+460 EYYVS

>member
-36 NGMKKKDGHLIW
+36 NGMKKKDRHLIW

-58 LGMKKCKEKNI
+58 LGMKKCKERNI

-78 WAVDYVLLDEAGNR
+78 WAVDYVLLDDVGNR

-97 EYRDS
+97 GYRDS
-102 RTNDVDQE
+102 RTKGMDKE
-110 IYKIICEEDLYQRT
+110 IYKTICEEDLYLRT

-138 AEDKLDETNCIL
+138 IEDKLDEANCML
-150 MIPDYFNYLLSGKKI
+150 MIPDYFNYLLSGQKI

-173 TQLVSPDT
+173 TQLISPIT
-181 KDWDYDL
+181 KDWDYEL
-188 IEMLGY
+188 IELLGY

-202 KNPGYVVGNLKPE
+202 KNPGYVVGNLRQE
-215 IQAVVGFDTR
+215 IQKIVGFDTR
-225 IVLPA
+225 VVLPA
-230 THDTASAVLAVPSNE
+230 THDTASAVLAIPSNE
-245 DVLYISSGTWSLMG
+245 DSLYISSGTWSLMG
-259 CELKEANCSLESKE
+259 CELKEANFSLESKE

-282 DYRFRYLKN
+282 VYRFRYLKN
-291 IMGMWMINSMK
+291 IMGMWMIDSMK
-302 KEIAN
+302 NEIAN
-307 EYSFD
+307 EYSFN

-330 DHRFLAPV
+330 DYRFLAPV
-338 SMVEEVKNACLETG
+338 SMVEEVKNACFESG
-352 QEVPQTIGQIAKV
+352 QEVPQTIGQITKV

-377 ANEIESMTGKKYSSI
+377 ANEIERMTGKKYSSI

-397 GSQAMYLN
+397 GDSFG
-405 ELTSKVCQKPVYAG
+405 AG
-419 PVEATAVGNIAAQ
+419 LIAASLEGYDAQ
-432 MLSNHELMN
+432 STIEFAVAASCLKHS
-441 LYEVRKCIFD
+441 
-451 SFEIVKVEG
+451 VEG
-460 DYYVS
+460 DFNMVSMDEVLKLAGGDGSGRVQR

>member
-36 NGMKKKDGHLIW
+36 NGMEKKDGHLIW

-69 VPVSMGIDT
+69 VPVSVGIDT
-78 WAVDYVLLDEAGNR
+78 WAVDYVLLDEGGNR

-97 EYRDS
+97 GYRDS
-102 RTNDVDQE
+102 RTNGVDKE
-110 IYKIICEEDLYQRT
+110 VYKIICEEDLYKRT

-138 AEDKLDETNCIL
+138 AEDKLDEINCIL
-150 MIPDYFNYLLSGKKI
+150 MIPDYFNYLLSGQKI

-259 CELKEANCSLESKE
+259 CELKEANCSLESKK

-291 IMGMWMINSMK
+291 IMGMWMINSMR

-352 QEVPQTIGQIAKV
+352 QEVPETIGQIAKV

-377 ANEIESMTGKKYSSI
+377 ANEIERMTGKKYSSI

-405 ELTSKVCQKPVYAG
+405 ELTAKVCQKQVYAG
-419 PVEATAVGNIAAQ
+419 PVEATAIGNIAAQ

-460 DYYVS
+460 D